1 MGHSMSNQRKTNM
14 TPPEFLQIWCGEGVY
29 GLTQPH
35 QILSETIKYSWIC
48 GHLNVAILTIF
59 LLYFRVCNFCSFYRT
74 DLILMPS

>member
-1 MGHSMSNQRKTNM
+1 MSNQRKTNM
-14 TPPEFLQIWCGEGVY
+14 TPPEFLQIWCGEGAY

-59 LLYFRVCNFCSFYRT
+59 LPSYLYFRVCNFCSFYCT

>member
-1 MGHSMSNQRKTNM
+1 MGGPNSLLQAPSFLATPPQLGHSISNQRKTNK

-48 GHLNVAILTIF
+48 GHLNVAI
-59 LLYFRVCNFCSFYRT
+59 SA
-74 DLILMPS
+74 

>member
-1 MGHSMSNQRKTNM
+1 MVQNFHSRVIPCLITNM

-59 LLYFRVCNFCSFYRT
+59 S
-74 DLILMPS
+74 SA

>member
-1 MGHSMSNQRKTNM
+1 MSNQRKTNM

-59 LLYFRVCNFCSFYRT
+59 L
-74 DLILMPS
+74 PS

>member
-1 MGHSMSNQRKTNM
+1 MPNPSALHNKFFLHEGHSMSNQRKTNM

-59 LLYFRVCNFCSFYRT
+59 L
-74 DLILMPS
+74 PS

>member
-1 MGHSMSNQRKTNM
+1 MSNQRKTNM

-48 GHLNVAILTIF
+48 GHLNVAILIVSCTSGSVTFVVFIAQ
-59 LLYFRVCNFCSFYRT
+59 
-74 DLILMPS
+74 I